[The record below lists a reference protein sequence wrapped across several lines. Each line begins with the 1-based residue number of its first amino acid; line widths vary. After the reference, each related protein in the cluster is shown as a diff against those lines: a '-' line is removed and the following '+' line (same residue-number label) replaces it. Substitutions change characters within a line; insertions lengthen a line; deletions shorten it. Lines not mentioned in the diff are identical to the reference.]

1 MTGMS
6 GSDWLDLLVRDVAD
20 FPKPGVIFKDITPVL
35 ANPAAFATV
44 IEALIEPFRGSVTK
58 VAALE
63 ARGFI
68 VGAPAALMLEVG
80 FVPLRKPGKLPF
92 ATYVESYD
100 LEYGS
105 DSIEM
110 HSDALES
117 DDMVLIVD
125 DVIATG
131 GTARAAINLINKTG
145 ATIVGLAA
153 LMEVAQLRGRELLGD
168 VRVHVVSS

>member
-1 MTGMS
+1 MS

-110 HSDALES
+110 HIDALES

>member
-110 HSDALES
+110 HIDALES